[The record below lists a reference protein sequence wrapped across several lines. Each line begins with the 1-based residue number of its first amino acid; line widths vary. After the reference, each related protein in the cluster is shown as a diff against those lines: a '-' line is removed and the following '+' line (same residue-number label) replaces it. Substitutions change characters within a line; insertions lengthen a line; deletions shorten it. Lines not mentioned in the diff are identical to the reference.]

1 MSALRSD
8 GAARGSGSAE
18 KPMEPTASF
27 RLAMRQLA
35 SGVCLVTHGE
45 GENRVG
51 LTATSVSSLSV
62 EPPTLIVCIN
72 RAASLYTR
80 LRRGDAF
87 GVSVLGAQ
95 HAEFADRF
103 ASRTGLKGAERF
115 NQGEWIETSGG
126 VSLLADALASFACEA
141 EEVIER
147 HTHAIVVGRVASA
160 EPGATDGAL
169 LYWRGA
175 YDRIG
180 WSAEE
185 VSRAFGAAPRDI
197 RPSLKV
203 VP

>member
-1 MSALRSD
+1 
-8 GAARGSGSAE
+8 
-18 KPMEPTASF
+18 MEPPRSVVSPELASSF

-45 GENRVG
+45 GEARVG

-62 EPPTLIVCIN
+62 DPPTLIVCVN
-72 RAASLYTR
+72 RAASLYAR
-80 LRRGDAF
+80 LKRGDAF

-95 HAEFADRF
+95 HGEYADRF
-103 ASRTGLKGAERF
+103 AARTGLKGAERF
-115 NQGEWIETSGG
+115 GEGEWIETDAR
-126 VSLLADALASFACEA
+126 VLLLADALATFECEA
-141 EEVIER
+141 EEIIER
-147 HTHAIVVGRVASA
+147 HTHAIVVGRVTSA
-160 EPGATDGAL
+160 APQPNDGAL

-185 VSRAFGAAPRDI
+185 LSRVIGAVPCNS
-197 RPSLKV
+197 RPPLQI

>member
-1 MSALRSD
+1 MGRETMEPLRSPVPPEL
-8 GAARGSGSAE
+8 AS
-18 KPMEPTASF
+18 SF

-45 GENRVG
+45 GEARVG

-62 EPPTLIVCIN
+62 DPPTLIVCIN
-72 RAASLYTR
+72 RAASLYAR
-80 LRRGDAF
+80 LKRGDAF

-95 HAEFADRF
+95 HAEYADRF
-103 ASRTGLKGAERF
+103 AARTGLTGAERF
-115 NQGEWIETSGG
+115 HEGEWIETHAG
-126 VSLLADALASFACEA
+126 VLVLADALATFECEA
-141 EEVIER
+141 EEIIER
-147 HTHAIVVGRVASA
+147 HTHAIIVGRATSA
-160 EPGATDGAL
+160 APRPNDGAL

-185 VSRAFGAAPRDI
+185 VSRVVGAAPRGSHPPLQI
-197 RPSLKV
+197 